1 MAETGRLRIGQLS
14 KRVGE
19 SPELLRAWEAR
30 YGLVT
35 PERTEGGLRLYS
47 QGDERRIRV
56 MQHHIAAGLSASEA
70 ARLAK
75 LVVDGAG
82 DPQPTPSLADIEL
95 ALEHNF
101 GVLDEP
107 GAQSTLDHLFSSF
120 GLDAALSE
128 VILPFLHSLG
138 QRWASAD
145 VTVADEHFASN
156 VIGGRLRG
164 LARGWGDGVGPQAVL
179 ACPPGERHE
188 LGLLCFGLLLRER
201 GWRITYLGA
210 ETPPSE
216 IASTLDGLTPAI
228 VILAAVEPQRF
239 LDIADSVRALTSRV
253 RVGIGGAGATELV
266 AERLGAQA
274 LGSDVVDAAAR
285 LTPGK

>member
-1 MAETGRLRIGQLS
+1 MAESGRLRIGELS

-19 SPELLRAWEAR
+19 SPELLRAWETR

-47 QGDERRIRV
+47 QTDERRIRV
-56 MQHHIAAGLSASEA
+56 MQSHIAAGLSASEA

-75 LVVDGAG
+75 LVLGADG
-82 DPQPTPSLADIEL
+82 DPGPGPSLMDVGL

-101 GVLDEP
+101 SVLDEP
-107 GAQSTLDHLFSSF
+107 GAQATLDHLFSSF
-120 GLDAALSE
+120 RLDAALSE
-128 VILPFLHSLG
+128 VILPFLHGLG
-138 QRWASAD
+138 QRWASAQ

-164 LARGWGDGVGPQAVL
+164 LARGWGHGVGPQAVL

-188 LGLLCFGLLLRER
+188 LGLLCFGLALRER

-210 ETPPSE
+210 ETPPGE
-216 IASTLDGLTPAI
+216 IASTVDGLTPAI

-239 LDIADSVRALTSRV
+239 LDIAEDVRTLAARV
-253 RVGIGGAGATELV
+253 RVGIGGAGATDAM
-266 AERLGAQA
+266 AEQLGAEA
-274 LGSDVVDAAAR
+274 LGSDVVKAAAR
-285 LTPGK
+285 LAPG